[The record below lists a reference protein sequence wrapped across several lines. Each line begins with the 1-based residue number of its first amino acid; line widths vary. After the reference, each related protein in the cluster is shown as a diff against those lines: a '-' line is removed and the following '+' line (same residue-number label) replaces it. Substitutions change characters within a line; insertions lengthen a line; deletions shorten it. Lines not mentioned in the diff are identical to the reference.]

1 MADIEYT
8 EIESKIIACA
18 EKEFLTKCY
27 DLTTMSGIAK
37 KAGVTRTIMNYYF
50 RTKKRLYE
58 VVIQHFWARVYGQI
72 IFYLGSSAPVD
83 EKMRSI
89 INTYFNLFSE
99 YPLLPRFIINE
110 MHRDI
115 AYLFQIAETNGFGEY
130 LKAAKDMLEKGVTA
144 GTLKPLKF
152 EDYIMTIVSQVIFPF
167 LTAPAFGLDLTKES
181 EEKTKF
187 LTHWKEQVYEN
198 LKSMLTVH

>member
-1 MADIEYT
+1 MVDIEYT

-18 EKEFLTKCY
+18 EKEFLAKGF

-72 IFYLGSSAPVD
+72 MFYLGSSAPVD

-89 INTYFNLFSE
+89 ISTYFNLFSE

-115 AYLFQIAETNGFGEY
+115 DYLFQIAESNGFGEY

-167 LTAPAFGLDLTKES
+167 LTAPAFGLDLTQES

-198 LKSMLTVH
+198 LKCMLTVH